1 MKTKQEQS
9 SFELIYQE
17 KKKEKQSYSVIKKCL
32 HAENFPRNVY
42 MHCEKKIS
50 GRTLNTKSTERA
62 LYAWTSGLKQLLHEA
77 GYSLTIQLKRYFHS
91 KKLHK
96 ISILTAQDLHC
107 YYHF

>member
-42 MHCEKKIS
+42 MHCEKKDKLADAKHKINS
-50 GRTLNTKSTERA
+50 MWPYMHG
-62 LYAWTSGLKQLLHEA
+62 LLHQSYMLDI
-77 GYSLTIQLKRYFHS
+77 G
-91 KKLHK
+91 
-96 ISILTAQDLHC
+96 
-107 YYHF
+107 